1 MSTYENEWITLSALP
16 VSLVAGKL
24 SQLLSDRFGFAQ
36 DSCRKIIIRYFKALR
51 EDISVLI
58 EFPYV
63 DKLFRN
69 SYYHYFSSKH
79 CHFERDSVFACY
91 ESNMKG
97 EWSQWKT

>member
-36 DSCRKIIIRYFKALR
+36 GSCQKIIIRYFKALR
-51 EDISVLI
+51 KDISVLI

-63 DKLFRN
+63 DKVFRN
-69 SYYHYFSSKH
+69 SYYHYFSSKRG
-79 CHFERDSVFACY
+79 FKVFTKKWQQVLQIFHV
-91 ESNMKG
+91 MKII
-97 EWSQWKT
+97 